1 MPSSIKDSTFA
12 ISKITC
18 FNYMKK
24 ANFLCSLAC
33 NKEGANVNSS
43 NVGVISRTCGLI
55 RLMAIVLLLCGTF
68 TMVQAQEIKFVEIV
82 ASKTYDDGTQIT
94 YFTVTEMPAGQNE
107 IDFIKKY
114 TIDKMDISRLV
125 IFPGKTRCMID
136 GAEKVDIPEVVSMMN
151 EAAALWRKQNDRA
164 SNN

>member
-1 MPSSIKDSTFA
+1 
-12 ISKITC
+12 
-18 FNYMKK
+18 MKE

-33 NKEGANVNSS
+33 NKEGANVNSN
-43 NVGVISRTCGLI
+43 NVGVISRIGGLI
-55 RLMAIVLLLCGTF
+55 RLLAIVLLLCCTF

-94 YFTVTEMPAGQNE
+94 YFTVTEMPTGQNE
-107 IDFIKKY
+107 IDFIKEY

>member
-1 MPSSIKDSTFA
+1 
-12 ISKITC
+12 
-18 FNYMKK
+18 MKK

-43 NVGVISRTCGLI
+43 NVGVISRTGGLI
-55 RLMAIVLLLCGTF
+55 RLMVIVLLCGTF

-94 YFTVTEMPAGQNE
+94 YFTVTEMPTGQNE